1 MLGPSDSPQRLQAG
15 EHRAGPELG
24 VVEFLSR
31 LGLAGT
37 ALDETPVDFGLAVG
51 GEVAAEGLADEIGAA
66 AMLAGRAR
74 IELREELIAELDQ
87 RLRSRHS
94 DMVAD

>member
-1 MLGPSDSPQRLQAG
+1 
-15 EHRAGPELG
+15 
-24 VVEFLSR
+24 
-31 LGLAGT
+31 
-37 ALDETPVDFGLAVG
+37 
-51 GEVAAEGLADEIGAA
+51 
-66 AMLAGRAR
+66 MLAGRAR